1 MFTLVKA
8 AKVLRAWSGFA
19 KNNQETTFSD
29 LGLIFILN

>member
-8 AKVLRAWSGFA
+8 AEVLCAWSGFA
-19 KNNQETTFSD
+19 KNNQETALSD